1 MRRNPSSQLPG
12 AESDTPTDHRLG
24 VPLATWIA
32 SKLSDE
38 QKRPFHGVQSRSS
51 ILAAAGSGKTR
62 TLVHLLAH
70 DLCSGLPASGI
81 VAFTFTEKA
90 AGELLARI
98 HEVRNRHMPTVDLS
112 GLFVGTIHSWCLQYL
127 HSKPEFYNVTPLD
140 ELHVDSLAARLY
152 SYLHLDECYKK
163 PFPKAVRPFLNDI
176 DVFYNE
182 HLSLPDVPPTI
193 APPIAAFLRV
203 LAENRL
209 LTFGGMIRSATE
221 HLKAKGPLRTLE
233 ALYVDE
239 YQDVNPAQ
247 CRLIHAMLPSTGTLR
262 VVGDDLQ
269 SIYNWRGSDV
279 NRILGFPGDFAP
291 ADVFRL
297 SANYRSRPEV
307 VAVANG
313 VAEDIVV
320 RDPEKAMRPVREPC
334 RSTVVNWL
342 STSSEEDQAAAIVEI
357 VQRFHGT
364 GVPYSSIAILMR
376 SVATAGKPIYRA
388 LQAAG
393 IPVQCPILSRSAGFI
408 NEFLLPIVEWLR
420 TDQTVPRNREEER
433 EQEERA
439 DSLWRSVSKW
449 LSIDDAENI
458 FWRAL
463 NRWYDLLRES
473 GSKGYNVRRCLYE
486 FLDDCGVRIG
496 PSDSELMVGLGLSS
510 QIIRRVEEIH
520 RRRLEGRVRASAVRV
535 VTEVYYA
542 LVRNH
547 RRFGESLPLNQHSG
561 GVILT
566 TVHQAKGLEWPVVLL
581 PMLTSRRFPLSDRPY
596 DSRFSAQLTDR
607 YATRR
612 DDERRLFYVAVTRAR
627 ERLVMLDTAA
637 GDASKRSVFMKDLQ
651 RRGLLPEEGLPERSS
666 ATWSIPAGD
675 LQPGSEPPITIGLSD
690 LLLYLECPYQFGLR
704 RFTGIQPAVG
714 DELGFGKGLHEL
726 LQRRADSDLAWTPQ
740 DLGAQVERH
749 VHLPLTSEREERR
762 ARLAI
767 GHRVTV
773 LDHLGAFLEDVQQE
787 LPVEVFL
794 DGGVVT
800 GLIDFVYT
808 LPDGSMVVRDW
819 KASIHAQFVPR
830 YTRQVQVYVYALR
843 LQDNTVTG
851 GELVDVAASAQA
863 NQLVTVDVDIRE
875 PTINRLI
882 AECQEALHSIRACS
896 FRPTPNVQTCG
907 SCDVRHICAVRIG
920 DSNGQADFA

>member
-1 MRRNPSSQLPG
+1 
-12 AESDTPTDHRLG
+12 
-24 VPLATWIA
+24 
-32 SKLSDE
+32 
-38 QKRPFHGVQSRSS
+38 
-51 ILAAAGSGKTR
+51 
-62 TLVHLLAH
+62 
-70 DLCSGLPASGI
+70 
-81 VAFTFTEKA
+81 
-90 AGELLARI
+90 
-98 HEVRNRHMPTVDLS
+98 MPTVDLS
-112 GLFVGTIHSWCLQYL
+112 GIFVGTIHSWCLQYL
-127 HSKPEFYNVTPLD
+127 HLQPAFYNVTPLD
-140 ELHVDSLAARLY
+140 ELHVDSLVARLY

-163 PFPKAVRPFLNDI
+163 PFPKAVRPFLNDL

-193 APPIAAFLRV
+193 AQPIGTFLRM

-209 LTFGGMIRSATE
+209 LTFGGMIRSAAE
-221 HLKAKGPLRTLE
+221 HLEVKGPLRTLE

-247 CRLIHAMLPSTGTLR
+247 CRLVGAMLPSTGKLR

-279 NRILGFPGDFAP
+279 NRILGFPEDFAP

-307 VAVANG
+307 VAVANS

-320 RDPEKAMRPVREPC
+320 RDPGKVMRPVRKPC
-334 RSTVVNWL
+334 RSPIVNWL
-342 STSSEEDQAAAIVEI
+342 STRSEEDQAAAIVEI
-357 VQRFHGT
+357 VHRFHGT
-364 GVPYSSIAILMR
+364 GVPYSAIAILMR

-388 LQAAG
+388 LQGAG
-393 IPVQCPILSRSAGFI
+393 IPVQCPILSRSADFI
-408 NEFLLPIVEWLR
+408 NEFLLPIVDWLR
-420 TDQTVPRNREEER
+420 SDQTVPRNREEER

-439 DSLWRSVSKW
+439 VGLWRSASKW
-449 LSIDDAENI
+449 LAIDDAENV
-458 FWRAL
+458 FWHAL
-463 NRWYDLLRES
+463 NRWYDLLRER
-473 GSKGYNVRRCLYE
+473 GNKRYNVRRCLYE

-510 QIIRRVEEIH
+510 QIIRRVEEVH
-520 RRRLEGRVRASAVRV
+520 RRRLEGRTRASAVRV

-542 LVRNH
+542 LGRNH
-547 RRFGESLPLNQHSG
+547 NRFGESLSVNQHSG

-581 PMLTSRRFPLSDRPY
+581 PMLMASRFPLPDRPY
-596 DSRFSAQLTDR
+596 DSRFSPQIAER

-637 GDASKRSVFMKDLQ
+637 GTATSRSVFLQDLE
-651 RRGLLPEEGLPERSS
+651 RRGLLPDEGLPEPSS
-666 ATWSIPAGD
+666 ATWSISTDD
-675 LQPGSEPPITIGLSD
+675 LHPRSDPPISISLSD

-704 RFTGIQPAVG
+704 RFTGVQPAVG
-714 DELGFGKGLHEL
+714 DDLGFGKGLHEL
-726 LQRRADSDLAWTPQ
+726 LQRRADSGLAWTRQ
-740 DLGAQVERH
+740 DLAVQVERH
-749 VHLPLTSEREERR
+749 VHLPLTSEVQERR

-767 GHRVTV
+767 ERRVAV
-773 LDHLGAFLEDVQQE
+773 LDQLGAFPDDVQQE

-800 GLIDFVYT
+800 GTIDFVYT

-819 KASIHAQFVPR
+819 KANIHGQFLSR
-830 YTRQVQVYVYALR
+830 YTRQVQIYVHALR
-843 LQDNTVTG
+843 LQGNSVTG
-851 GELVDVAASAQA
+851 GELVDVAATAQA

-875 PTINRLI
+875 STITRLI
-882 AECQEALHSIRACS
+882 SECQEALHSIRACS
-896 FRPTPNVQTCG
+896 FRPTPHVQTCG
-907 SCDVRHICAVRIG
+907 SCDVRPICAVRIG
-920 DSNGQADFA
+920 DSNGQAGLA